1 MSYEIA
7 WFTDGLLHS
16 FGLFALA
23 LAVGGLVWGFFSLKA
38 ETAFSAARQAALA
51 SSLDLAI
58 MGAWGLALTQF
69 LQLWAKTQALADI
82 LKISPF
88 PDFLDT
94 QVFQIG
100 LTRALLAAGLALG
113 LMWLRRKPERTGR
126 WICAVALAAALMAC
140 GAWLVHGASR
150 MEDRVPLMALTAMHQ
165 FGAIVWVG
173 GVIHLGS
180 LWRLGRRQAEVARL
194 WPSVLARFT
203 PLGLAAVL
211 LLLLTGIPLG
221 LWYVDTWQGLIGTA
235 YGSMLASKWVLM
247 AAALGLAGLN
257 FAAARRWRR
266 DAGAGGLDG
275 IGKAIPFYVESEGTL
290 LFSALFVAASL
301 AALPPSVDLPDQ
313 QATAVEVIEAFAP
326 KIPRMISPTIEEVRQ
341 AEADSGVVARTESGA
356 EEYWSDYNH
365 NMAGIILLS
374 IGLLAIADRTG
385 KFPLGRHWPLGFLV
399 LAVFVLIRADN
410 EVWPY
415 GDLSFLEGMQ
425 EATILQH
432 RLAFLVT
439 AGLGVMEWRARNTP
453 NPQPWLPYVFPALC
467 ITGGIVLLTHSHA
480 SFEFKTEYL
489 IEVSHTA
496 MGVLAL
502 LMGVGRWL
510 ELRLDSPA
518 GRLAGHGSVLS
529 VVLIALILIFYLEPP
544 A

>member
-1 MSYEIA
+1 MPYQIA
-7 WFTDGLLHS
+7 QFADDLLHS

-23 LAVGGLVWGFFSLKA
+23 LAVGGLVWVFFSLKT
-38 ETAFSAARQAALA
+38 ESPPSAASQAALA
-51 SSLDLAI
+51 SSLNLAA

-69 LQLWAKTQALADI
+69 LQLWAKAQALADI

-94 QVFQIG
+94 QVFQVG
-100 LTRALLAAGLALG
+100 LMRAFLAVGLALG
-113 LMWLRRKPERTGR
+113 LMWLRRKPEQTGR
-126 WICAVALAAALMAC
+126 WVGAAALAAALMAC

-150 MEDRVPLMALTAMHQ
+150 MEDRVPLMALTALHQ
-165 FGAIVWVG
+165 FGGIVWVG
-173 GVIHLGS
+173 GVIHLGA
-180 LWRLGRRQAEVARL
+180 LWRLGRRQAEVARE

-211 LLLLTGIPLG
+211 VLLLTGVPLS

-247 AAALGLAGLN
+247 AVALGLAGLN
-257 FAAARRWRR
+257 FTAARQWRR
-266 DAGAGGLDG
+266 EADAGGLGGTD
-275 IGKAIPFYVESEGTL
+275 KAIPFYVESEGIL
-290 LFSALFVAASL
+290 LFSAIFVAATL

-313 QATAVEVIEAFAP
+313 QATATEVIEAFAP
-326 KIPRMISPTIEEVRQ
+326 KMPRIVSPGIEEVRQ
-341 AEADSGVVARTESGA
+341 AEAYSGVVARTQSSA
-356 EEYWSDYNH
+356 EEHWSDYNH
-365 NMAGIILLS
+365 NMSGILLLF
-374 IGLLAIADRTG
+374 IGLLAIAERTG
-385 KFPLGRHWPLGFLV
+385 KFPLGRHWPLGFLL

-415 GDLSFLEGMQ
+415 GDMNFFEAMGKVTALQHKLSFLI
-425 EATILQH
+425 T
-432 RLAFLVT
+432 V
-439 AGLGVMEWRARNTP
+439 GLGVMEWWARNSP
-453 NPQPWLPYVFPALC
+453 NPPSWLPYVFPALC
-467 ITGGIVLLTHSHA
+467 MTGGIVLLTHSHS

-496 MGVLAL
+496 MGILAL

-510 ELRLDSPA
+510 ELRLDSPT

-529 VVLIALILIFYLEPP
+529 MVLIAFILIFYLEPP
-544 A
+544 V